1 MVPLELERIDVGAR
15 LPRARGDGPV
25 IVVVPTAE
33 MRSPPRARGWSL
45 GRWDD
50 ARWHL
55 VSPARAGMV
64 PVAPFA
70 QSLPARLPRARG
82 DGPAG
87 TSVYFVPL
95 ESPPRARGWSRAI
108 AAEVVEAVVSP
119 ARAGMVPDRA
129 Q

>member
-70 QSLPARLPRARG
+70 QSLPARLPRA
-82 DGPAG
+82 
-87 TSVYFVPL
+87 
-95 ESPPRARGWSRAI
+95 I